1 LELKTKCKELTKK
14 VRAQLQ
20 IAPKPRDEKQDEK
33 KDGKDSKEEKYKE
46 DKKDKEEKKDRKDR
60 EDKKGADGTRNDIK
74 LGSRGSLDKK
84 KSEGPAGGTAPKKA
98 SEEPDL
104 FGSMFGSKDKKK
116 PPGPPPSTMRTVPV
130 GLF

>member
-1 LELKTKCKELTKK
+1 MELKTKFKELTKK

-33 KDGKDSKEEKYKE
+33 KDGKDSKEEKSKE
-46 DKKDKEEKKDRKDR
+46 DKKDKEEKDRKDK
-60 EDKKGADGTRNDIK
+60 EDKKGADSTRNDIK